1 MLIKLNVF
9 ALLCATLSGCS
20 LAPGPNLDSSRMQD
34 DLDAKTGTT
43 AYRVQLINAD
53 LIAAQVRSGSTDTSS
68 LPAVQRQTKEDYRV
82 GPGDILGITVWGHPE
97 LTANSQATA
106 TAPSTTVG
114 AGDTAPRD
122 TGVEVDARGQRV
134 AADGTIYF
142 PTLGRIAVADMTT
155 AQISHALIARLTK
168 YSVNPQLDVRVTQF
182 RSQQVQVAG
191 ELKNPG
197 SLPITDIKL
206 TVVDAI
212 TRSGGALADA
222 DLQRVQL
229 TRAGKPYV
237 LDIQRTLAQ
246 GDITQ
251 NVELKGGDI
260 LNVPDHNASRVF
272 VLGEISKPQTL
283 YMNKGRLTLADA
295 VSNANSISPNSADPR
310 QVFVIRRAPENT
322 TQPVVYRLDMTQVDA
337 ILLSTEFELKPL
349 DIVYVGTAGVARFN
363 RLLEQ
368 LLPTAESLY
377 LIYSVGR

>member
-9 ALLCATLSGCS
+9 ALLCATLSGCAF
-20 LAPGPNLDSSRMQD
+20 APGPNLDSSRMQD
-34 DLDAKTGTT
+34 DLDARTGTT

-53 LIAAQVRSGSTDTSS
+53 LIAAQVKSGSTDTSS

-155 AQISHALIARLTK
+155 AQISRALIARLTK

-295 VSNANSISPNSADPR
+295 VSNANSISLNSADPR

-349 DIVYVGTAGVARFN
+349 DIVYVGTASVARFN